1 MDRHPSS
8 ALVFISYSSANR
20 PVAEA
25 ACESLE
31 TNGIR
36 CWIAPRNVD
45 PGVPYA
51 GQIIQGL
58 RESKIVVLVF
68 SDHANR
74 SANVLREIEFATN
87 QRLPVLS
94 VRLDGA
100 VTSDDLAYY
109 LRVVHWHDVSGR
121 DSDQE
126 RVADL
131 SSQVSKLLATT
142 SAGEQNRLPAVA
154 AAARFGDFEIL
165 GAPDG
170 RPIELGRG
178 GMGVTYRA
186 RQVSMGGR
194 EVALKVINPTLMG
207 DEGIR
212 KRFLR
217 EAQIAGAIEHPNVAL
232 VYSRGQE
239 GDSYFYAM
247 QLVDG
252 VDLDRYVKKH
262 GPLSVVQAL
271 GVTAQAAAALE
282 AARTKGLI
290 HRDIKPSNIMAVED
304 RRSRLRIKLIDFGLA
319 KNVGDANA
327 SLSIVS
333 GEQFIGT
340 FAYASPEQCR
350 QQELDTR
357 SDLYSLGITLWFL
370 LTEET
375 PFRGSPAEISGS
387 HLFQEPPFTNLPQ
400 LPPAVLELIKSLLS
414 KDPANRP
421 QTPAELE
428 DRVEEL
434 LRNLPADSG
443 VQPSEATSGN
453 TPAAASGSDLGMQT
467 LIGSPALSS
476 YLAPA
481 AGQTREE
488 RFQLVEEL
496 REGVSGRLFR
506 ARENRGSASR
516 EVGLKFVHPSIVS
529 DADNRKLLSVQFE
542 RVRSLSIDHLVAHY
556 SLELDA
562 QPPFLVREWL
572 NGFSLSALLRWKQ
585 SVPVQELVALL
596 APLPGLLDQLS
607 EHSLALTEV
616 GLGKIFLA
624 FTPEV
629 TPASFPVLAKS
640 PPDGLRQAQLKLNP
654 LSLRYL
660 VKRSGNSDSDPT
672 MLSTSRLLAL
682 TQAKMGI
689 RGKSTVQLL
698 GQLIYELLSGRP
710 YSVPD
715 TGDYV
720 PLTAINEFG
729 NRMLR
734 AALVAPVA
742 AGGFS
747 DCQSFWQAFT
757 TSMGPSPGISPVTP
771 VATPVPPGRP
781 VQTPPRAV
789 ETRPSAGQARP
800 SAGQTPPR
808 NISPP
813 TPPPAP
819 IYQAPRAN
827 PNLPTEFV
835 ATTPARGPASQVVAA
850 SPQKKISIWPIVW
863 IFLITGVVGLGL
875 LTILLFSIS
884 RFMLAGKHSPASTV
898 TPAPTIAIVEATPQT
913 SPTSESTPQPSPST
927 GTAKQTSGQ
936 PPAGTNVANLFDQA
950 RSEAEAEQYD
960 KAVADYTEAIRLK
973 ADYAE
978 AYNGRGQAYFNLKQ
992 FDKAISDYSQAI
1004 RLNADFAEAYSNRAF
1019 AYTRAGQF
1027 EKALAD
1033 CNEAIRIKPDFAE
1046 AYKNRANPRNSLQ
1059 QYEDAINDC
1068 NEAIRLK
1075 PDYAEAYANRATSYN
1090 GLKQYDKAIA
1100 DCDEAIR
1107 LKPEL
1112 FQAHVI
1118 RGTTYNFQGQFDK
1131 AVNDFTEAI
1140 RRQPDLA
1147 DAYFFRGYSY
1157 INLKQYDA
1165 SIADSTEA
1173 IRLNPSFANAY
1184 NNRSYAHYCLK
1195 QYDACITDATEA
1207 IRLEPK
1213 LSLAFSNRG
1222 DGYVGLK
1229 KYKAAIEDFTQAIN
1243 LNPNLTNAY
1252 IDRGYTHLQLKEYD
1266 ACIADCTDA
1275 LRINSNLP
1283 LAYNNRGYA
1292 HICLKQFDLGIAD
1305 CTEAIT
1311 LDPNLALA
1319 YLNRAF
1325 GYQQVGET
1333 QKAKADRAK
1342 GEQLK
1347 AGNPGLDRPI
1357 GR

>member
-20 PVAEA
+20 PIAEA

-45 PGVPYA
+45 PGVPYS

-58 RESKIVVLVF
+58 RESKAVVLLF
-68 SDHANR
+68 SDTANR

-87 QRLPVLS
+87 QRLPILS
-94 VRLDGA
+94 LRLDGA
-100 VTSDDLAYY
+100 AMSDDLAYY

-121 DSDQE
+121 DSDPE

-131 SSQVSKLLATT
+131 SSQVSKLLATN
-142 SAGEQNRLPAVA
+142 SPGEENKLPAVA

-165 GAPDG
+165 GATDG

-194 EVALKVINPTLMG
+194 EVALKVINPTLLG

-247 QLVDG
+247 QLVEG

-262 GPLSVVQAL
+262 GPLSVFQAL
-271 GVTAQAAAALE
+271 SVTAQAAGALE

-304 RRSRLRIKLIDFGLA
+304 RRNRLRIKLIDFGLA

-327 SLSIVS
+327 SQSIVS

-350 QQELDTR
+350 QEELDTR
-357 SDLYSLGITLWFL
+357 SDVYSLGITLWFL
-370 LTEET
+370 LTGKT
-375 PFRGSPAEISGS
+375 PFHGSPAEISGS
-387 HLFQEPPFTNLPQ
+387 HLFRQPPFTDLPE
-400 LPPAVLELIKSLLS
+400 LPPSVLELLKSLLA
-414 KDPANRP
+414 KDPAERP

-428 DRVEEL
+428 DRVEEI
-434 LRNLPADSG
+434 LRTLPADSG
-443 VQPSEATSGN
+443 IQPSEIGSAN
-453 TPAAASGSDLGMQT
+453 TPLPASESDLGMQT
-467 LIGSPALSS
+467 LIGSPVLSS

-488 RFQLVEEL
+488 RFHLIEEL

-506 ARENRGSASR
+506 AREDRAGTSR
-516 EVGLKFVHPSIVS
+516 EVALKFLHPSIVS
-529 DADNRKLLSVQFE
+529 DADNRKLLSEQFE
-542 RVRSLSIDHLVAHY
+542 RVRGLSIDHLVGHY
-556 SLELDA
+556 TLELDA

-572 NGFSLSALLRWKQ
+572 NGFSLSALLRWRQ
-585 SVPVQELVALL
+585 SVPVQELVTLL
-596 APLPGLLDQLS
+596 AHLPTLLDQLS
-607 EHSLALTEV
+607 EHSLALIEV

-624 FTPEV
+624 FPPEI

-654 LSLRYL
+654 LSLRGL
-660 VKRSGNSDSDPT
+660 VKRSGSSDTDPT

-682 TQAKMGI
+682 TQAKMGM
-689 RGKSTVQLL
+689 RGKSSVQLL

-710 YSVPD
+710 YSAPD

-734 AALVAPVA
+734 AALVAPVT

-747 DCQSFWQAFT
+747 DCQSFWQAFG
-757 TSMGPSPGISPVTP
+757 TSVSTSPKTSPVAP
-771 VATPVPPGRP
+771 LASPVPPPRS
-781 VQTPPRAV
+781 VQPP
-789 ETRPSAGQARP
+789 AR
-800 SAGQTPPR
+800 S
-808 NISPP
+808 ISLP

-819 IYQAPRAN
+819 IYQAPREN
-827 PNLPTEFV
+827 TDVPTQLG
-835 ATTPARGPASQVVAA
+835 TTTYARGPGSQVIAA
-850 SPQKKISIWPIVW
+850 SPQKKSSIWPIVW
-863 IFLITGVVGLGL
+863 ILGIAGIVGLGV
-875 LTILLFSIS
+875 LTVLVLSVGRI
-884 RFMLAGKHSPASTV
+884 MLAGRHSPGSTV
-898 TPAPTIAIVEATPQT
+898 TPTPSVAIVEATPQT
-913 SPTSESTPQPSPST
+913 PSSESTPQPTRTTEIPRQ
-927 GTAKQTSGQ
+927 TAGQ
-936 PPAGTNVANLFDQA
+936 PPAGTNVANLFNQA
-950 RSEAEAEQYD
+950 RSEADAEQND

-973 ADYAE
+973 PDYAD
-978 AYNGRGQAYFNLKQ
+978 AYNERGQAYFKLKQ
-992 FDKAISDYSQAI
+992 FDKAISDYSDAI
-1004 RLNADFAEAYSNRAF
+1004 RIKSDFAEAYSNRAF
-1019 AYTRAGQF
+1019 TYTRLGQF

-1046 AYKNRANPRNSLQ
+1046 AYKNRANPHNSLQ

-1068 NEAIRLK
+1068 NQAIRLK

-1100 DCDEAIR
+1100 DCDEALR

-1131 AVNDFTEAI
+1131 AVSDFTEAI
-1140 RRQPDLA
+1140 RLQPDLA

-1184 NNRSYAHYCLK
+1184 NNRAYAHYSLK
-1195 QYDACITDATEA
+1195 QYDACIADATQA
-1207 IRLEPK
+1207 IRLDPK
-1213 LSLAFSNRG
+1213 LSLAYSNRG
-1222 DGYVGLK
+1222 DAYVGLK
-1229 KYKAAIEDFTQAIN
+1229 QYKAAIEDFTEAIQ

-1266 ACIADCTDA
+1266 ACIADCTAA
-1275 LRINSNLP
+1275 LRVNPNLP

-1325 GYQQVGET
+1325 GYQQVGEI

-1347 AGNPGLDRPI
+1347 GGNPGLDRPA

>member
-1 MDRHPSS
+1 MDRHPSP
-8 ALVFISYSSANR
+8 ALVFISHSSANR
-20 PVAEA
+20 PVAET

-36 CWIAPRNVD
+36 CWIAPRDVD

-58 RESKIVVLVF
+58 RESKAVVLLF

-100 VTSDDLAYY
+100 VMSDDLAYY

-131 SSQVSKLLATT
+131 SSQVSKLLTTT
-142 SAGEQNRLPAVA
+142 SAGEENRLPAVT

-271 GVTAQAAAALE
+271 SVTAQAAAALE

-304 RRSRLRIKLIDFGLA
+304 RRNRLRIKLIDFGLA

-327 SLSIVS
+327 PQSIVS

-370 LTEET
+370 LTGET
-375 PFRGSPAEISGS
+375 PFRGSPAEVSGS
-387 HLFQEPPFTNLPQ
+387 HLFREPPFTHLPQ
-400 LPPAVLELIKSLLS
+400 LPPAVAELIKSLLA

-428 DRVEEL
+428 DRLEEL
-434 LRNLPADSG
+434 LGSLPADSG
-443 VQPSEATSGN
+443 VQPSEAASGN

-467 LIGSPALSS
+467 LIGSSALSS

-506 ARENRGSASR
+506 ARENQGSASR
-516 EVGLKFVHPSIVS
+516 EVGLKFLHPSIVS
-529 DADNRKLLSVQFE
+529 DADNRKLLSEQFE

-556 SLELDA
+556 ILELDA

-585 SVPVQELVALL
+585 SVPVQELVPLL
-596 APLPGLLDQLS
+596 APLPALLDQLS
-607 EHSLALTEV
+607 GHSLALTEV

-624 FTPEV
+624 FPPEV
-629 TPASFPVLAKS
+629 TSASFPVLAKS

-654 LSLRYL
+654 LSLRGL
-660 VKRSGNSDSDPT
+660 VKRSGNLDSDPT
-672 MLSTSRLLAL
+672 LLSTSRLLAL

-689 RGKSTVQLL
+689 RGRLPVQLL

-710 YSVPD
+710 YSIPD
-715 TGDYV
+715 IGDYV
-720 PLTAINEFG
+720 PLAAINEFG

-734 AALVAPVA
+734 AALVVPVTG
-742 AGGFS
+742 GGFS
-747 DCQSFWQAFT
+747 DCQSFWQAFKT
-757 TSMGPSPGISPVTP
+757 TMGPSPGIGPVTP
-771 VATPVPPGRP
+771 VATPAPLARP
-781 VQTPPRAV
+781 V
-789 ETRPSAGQARP
+789 ETSLR
-800 SAGQTPPR
+800 T
-808 NISPP
+808 ISSP

-819 IYQAPRAN
+819 IYQTPIPN
-827 PNLPTEFV
+827 PELPTQFG
-835 ATTPARGPASQVVAA
+835 TTTHARGPASQVIAA
-850 SPQKKISIWPIVW
+850 SPQKKASIWPIVW
-863 IFLITGVVGLGL
+863 ILMIAGAVGLGL

-884 RFMLAGKHSPASTV
+884 RFMLAGKRFPASTV
-898 TPAPTIAIVEATPQT
+898 TPVPTIAIVEATPHT

-936 PPAGTNVANLFDQA
+936 PPAGTNVANLFNQA
-950 RSEAEAEQYD
+950 RSEAETGQYD

-978 AYNGRGQAYFNLKQ
+978 AYNGRGQACFNLKQ
-992 FDKAISDYSQAI
+992 FDKAISDYSEAI
-1004 RLNADFAEAYSNRAF
+1004 RLKADFAEAYSNRAF

-1046 AYKNRANPRNSLQ
+1046 AYKNRANPHNSLQ

-1075 PDYAEAYANRATSYN
+1075 PDYAEAYANRATGYN

-1100 DCDEAIR
+1100 DCEEALR
-1107 LKPEL
+1107 LKPDL

-1131 AVNDFTEAI
+1131 AVSDFTEAI
-1140 RRQPDLA
+1140 QRQPDLA

-1184 NNRSYAHYCLK
+1184 NNRSYAHCCLK
-1195 QYDACITDATEA
+1195 QYDPCIADATEA
-1207 IRLEPK
+1207 IRLDPK

-1222 DGYVGLK
+1222 DGYAGLK
-1229 KYKAAIEDFTQAIN
+1229 QYKAAIEDFTQAIQ

-1325 GYQQVGET
+1325 GYQQVGEI

-1347 AGNPGLDRPI
+1347 GGNPGLDRPL

>member
-25 ACESLE
+25 ACEALE

-58 RESKIVVLVF
+58 RESKAVVLLF
-68 SDHANR
+68 SDDANR

-94 VRLDGA
+94 LRLDRTA
-100 VTSDDLAYY
+100 MSDDLAYY

-121 DSDQE
+121 NSDPE

-131 SSQVSKLLATT
+131 SSQVSRLLATT
-142 SAGEQNRLPAVA
+142 SPGEENNLPAVA

-239 GDSYFYAM
+239 GNSYFYAM

-262 GPLSVVQAL
+262 GPLSVFQAL
-271 GVTAQAAAALE
+271 NVTGQAAAALE

-327 SLSIVS
+327 PQSIVS

-350 QQELDTR
+350 QEELDTR
-357 SDLYSLGITLWFL
+357 SDVYSLGITLWFL
-370 LTEET
+370 LTGKT
-375 PFRGSPAEISGS
+375 PFQGSPAEISGS
-387 HLFQEPPFTNLPQ
+387 HLFREPPFGNLPE
-400 LPPAVLELIKSLLS
+400 LPPPVIELVKSLLA
-414 KDPANRP
+414 KDPAERP

-428 DRVEEL
+428 DRVEEI
-434 LRNLPADSG
+434 LRSLPADSG
-443 VQPSEATSGN
+443 IQPSGIGSAD
-453 TPAAASGSDLGMQT
+453 TPVPASESDLGMQT
-467 LIGSPALSS
+467 LIGSPVLSS

-481 AGQTREE
+481 AGQTRQE
-488 RFQLVEEL
+488 RFHLVAEQ

-506 ARENRGSASR
+506 AREDRGGTTR
-516 EVGLKFVHPSIVS
+516 EVGLKFLHPSIVS
-529 DADNRKLLSVQFE
+529 DAENRKLLSEQFE
-542 RVRSLSIDHLVAHY
+542 RVRSLSNDHLVAHY

-572 NGFSLSALLRWKQ
+572 NGFSLSALLRWRQ
-585 SVPVQELVALL
+585 SVPVQELITLL
-596 APLPGLLDQLS
+596 APLPALLDQLS
-607 EHSLALTEV
+607 EHSLALIEV
-616 GLGKIFLA
+616 GLGKIFLT
-624 FTPEV
+624 FPPEV
-629 TPASFPVLAKS
+629 PSETFAVLAKR
-640 PPDGLRQAQLKLNP
+640 PPDGRRQAQLKLNP
-654 LSLRYL
+654 LSLRGL
-660 VKRSGNSDSDPT
+660 VTRSGSSDSDPT

-689 RGKSTVQLL
+689 RGKSSVQLL

-715 TGDYV
+715 SGDYV

-729 NRMLR
+729 NRLLR
-734 AALVAPVA
+734 AALVAPVG

-747 DCQSFWQAFT
+747 DCKSFWQAFG
-757 TSMGPSPGISPVTP
+757 TSASTSPKISPVTP
-771 VATPVPPGRP
+771 LAAPVPPPRSL
-781 VQTPPRAV
+781 QPPAQSV
-789 ETRPSAGQARP
+789 SL
-800 SAGQTPPR
+800 
-808 NISPP
+808 P
-813 TPPPAP
+813 TPPPAQ
-819 IYQAPRAN
+819 IYQTPREN
-827 PNLPTEFV
+827 TDVPTQFGT
-835 ATTPARGPASQVVAA
+835 ATYARGPGSQVIAA
-850 SPQKKISIWPIVW
+850 SPQKKSSIWPIVW
-863 IFLITGVVGLGL
+863 ILGIAGIVGLGL
-875 LTILLFSIS
+875 LTVLVLSIS
-884 RFMLAGKHSPASTV
+884 RIMLAGRHSPASTV
-898 TPAPTIAIVEATPQT
+898 TATPSVAIVQATPQLA
-913 SPTSESTPQPSPST
+913 SPESTPQPTRTTETPRQ
-927 GTAKQTSGQ
+927 TAGQ
-936 PPAGTNVANLFDQA
+936 PPAGTNVANLFNQA
-950 RSEAEAEQYD
+950 RSEADADQND
-960 KAVADYTEAIRLK
+960 KAVADYTDAIRLK
-973 ADYAE
+973 PDYAE
-978 AYNGRGQAYFNLKQ
+978 AYNGRGQAYFKLKQ
-992 FDKAISDYSQAI
+992 FDKAISDYSDAI
-1004 RLNADFAEAYSNRAF
+1004 RIKPDFAEAYSNRAF
-1019 AYTRAGQF
+1019 AYTRLGQF
-1027 EKALAD
+1027 DKALAD

-1046 AYKNRANPRNSLQ
+1046 AYKNRANPHNSLQ
-1059 QYEDAINDC
+1059 QYEDALNDC

-1090 GLKQYDKAIA
+1090 GLKQYEKAIA
-1100 DCDEAIR
+1100 DCEEALR
-1107 LKPEL
+1107 LKPGL

-1131 AVNDFTEAI
+1131 AVSDFTEAI
-1140 RRQPDLA
+1140 RLQPDLA

-1165 SIADSTEA
+1165 GIADSTEA

-1184 NNRSYAHYCLK
+1184 NNRAWAHYCLN
-1195 QYDACITDATEA
+1195 QYDACIADATQA
-1207 IRLEPK
+1207 IRLDPK
-1213 LSLAFSNRG
+1213 LSLAYNNRG
-1222 DGYVGLK
+1222 DAYVGLK
-1229 KYKAAIEDFTQAIN
+1229 QYKTGIEDLTEAIR

-1252 IDRGYTHLQLKEYD
+1252 IDRGYAHLPLKQYE
-1266 ACIADCTDA
+1266 ACIADCTAA
-1275 LRINSNLP
+1275 LKINPNLP

-1292 HICLKQFDLGIAD
+1292 YICLKQFDLGIAD
-1305 CTEAIT
+1305 CTEAIA

-1325 GYQQVGET
+1325 GYQQVGEM

-1342 GEQLK
+1342 AEQLK
-1347 AGNPGLDRPI
+1347 GGNPGLDRPL

>member
-1 MDRHPSS
+1 MDRNPSS

-20 PVAEA
+20 PIAEA

-58 RESKIVVLVF
+58 RESKAVVLLF

-87 QRLPVLS
+87 QHLPVLS

-100 VTSDDLAYY
+100 VMSDDLAYY
-109 LRVVHWHDVSGR
+109 LRVVQWHDVSGR
-121 DSDQE
+121 GSDQE

-131 SSQVSKLLATT
+131 SSQVSKLLAAES
-142 SAGEQNRLPAVA
+142 SAEENEPPAIA

-165 GAPDG
+165 GTPDG

-194 EVALKVINPTLMG
+194 EVALKVISPALMG

-217 EAQIAGAIEHPNVAL
+217 EAQIAGSIEHPNVAL

-247 QLVDG
+247 QLVEG
-252 VDLDRYVKKH
+252 VDLDRYVKEH

-271 GVTAQAAAALE
+271 SVIAQAAAALE
-282 AARTKGLI
+282 VARTKGLI
-290 HRDIKPSNIMAVED
+290 HRDIKPSNIMAVAD
-304 RRSRLRIKLIDFGLA
+304 RRNRLRIKLIDFGLA

-327 SLSIVS
+327 PQSIVS

-350 QQELDTR
+350 QQDLDTR
-357 SDLYSLGITLWFL
+357 SDLYSLGITIWFL
-370 LTEET
+370 LTGKT
-375 PFRGSPAEISGS
+375 PFHGSPAEVSGS
-387 HLFQEPPFTNLPQ
+387 HLFREPPFTDLVQ
-400 LPPAVLELIKSLLS
+400 LPPPVIELLKSLLA
-414 KDPANRP
+414 KDPAERP

-428 DRVEEL
+428 DRVEEIL
-434 LRNLPADSG
+434 HSFPPDSG
-443 VQPSEATSGN
+443 IQSSETALAT
-453 TPAAASGSDLGMQT
+453 TPVRTSGSDLGMQT
-467 LIGSPALSS
+467 LIGSPVLSS

-481 AGQTREE
+481 AGQTSEE
-488 RFQLVEEL
+488 RYHLAEEF

-506 ARENRGSASR
+506 AREDRGSASR
-516 EVGLKFVHPSIVS
+516 DVGLKFLHPSIVS
-529 DADNRKLLSVQFE
+529 DADNRKLLSEQFE

-585 SVPVQELVALL
+585 FVPVPELVTLL
-596 APLPGLLDQLS
+596 APLPALLDQLS
-607 EHSLALTEV
+607 EHSLALIEV

-624 FTPEV
+624 FPPEV
-629 TPASFPVLAKS
+629 ASASFPVLAKS
-640 PPDGLRQAQLKLNP
+640 PPNGLRQAELKFNP
-654 LSLRYL
+654 LSLRGL
-660 VKRSGNSDSDPT
+660 VKRSGNSESDPT

-689 RGKSTVQLL
+689 RGKSSVQLL

-710 YSVPD
+710 YTAPD
-715 TGDYV
+715 TGNYV

-734 AALVAPVA
+734 TALVAPLG

-747 DCQSFWQAFT
+747 DCQSFWQAFA
-757 TSMGPSPGISPVTP
+757 TSVGPSSRTSPGTP
-771 VATPVPPGRP
+771 VATPVPPPRP
-781 VQTPPRAV
+781 DQP
-789 ETRPSAGQARP
+789 
-800 SAGQTPPR
+800 PPR
-808 NISPP
+808 NISTP
-813 TPPPAP
+813 TPLPAP
-819 IYQAPRAN
+819 TYQAPRAN
-827 PNLPTEFV
+827 PDLPTQFGV
-835 ATTPARGPASQVVAA
+835 TTHARGPGSQVIAA
-850 SPQKKISIWPIVW
+850 SPQKKVSLWPIVW
-863 IFLITGVVGLGL
+863 IVMIAGIVGLGL
-875 LTILLFSIS
+875 LTILLFSVG
-884 RFMLAGKHSPASTV
+884 RLMFAGGHSPASA
-898 TPAPTIAIVEATPQT
+898 TPAPSVAIVQA
-913 SPTSESTPQPSPST
+913 TPQPSPT
-927 GTAKQTSGQ
+927 LETPKQTASQ
-936 PPAGTNVANLFDQA
+936 SPADTNITNLFSQA
-950 RSEAEAEQYD
+950 RHEAEAEQYD
-960 KAVADYTEAIRLK
+960 KAIADYTEAIRLK
-973 ADYAE
+973 PDYAE
-978 AYNGRGQAYFNLKQ
+978 AYDGRGQAYFRLKQ
-992 FDKAISDYSQAI
+992 YDKAISDYNEAI
-1004 RLNADFAEAYSNRAF
+1004 RIKADFAEAYSNRAF
-1019 AYTRAGQF
+1019 AYTRAGQYD
-1027 EKALAD
+1027 KAIAD
-1033 CNEAIRIKPDFAE
+1033 CNEAIRIKPDLAE
-1046 AYKNRANPRNSLQ
+1046 AYKNRANPHNSLQ

-1075 PDYAEAYANRATSYN
+1075 PDYAEAYANRATGYN
-1090 GLKQYDKAIA
+1090 GIKQYDKAIA
-1100 DCDEAIR
+1100 DCDEALR

-1131 AVNDFTEAI
+1131 AISDFTEAI
-1140 RRQPDLA
+1140 RREPDLA

-1157 INLKQYDA
+1157 IGLKQFDA
-1165 SIADSTEA
+1165 SMADSTEA
-1173 IRLNPSFANAY
+1173 IRLSPNFANAY
-1184 NNRSYAHYCLK
+1184 NNRAYAHVCLK
-1195 QYDACITDATEA
+1195 QYDACIADATEA
-1207 IRLEPK
+1207 IRLDPK
-1213 LSLAFSNRG
+1213 LALAYNNRG
-1222 DGYVGLK
+1222 DAYVGLK
-1229 KYKAAIEDFTQAIN
+1229 QYKAGMADLTEAIRI
-1243 LNPNLTNAY
+1243 NPNFANAY
-1252 IDRGYTHLQLKEYD
+1252 IDRGYAYLVQKQYD
-1266 ACIADCTDA
+1266 ACITDCTEA
-1275 LRINSNLP
+1275 LRINPNLP

-1292 HICLKQFDLGIAD
+1292 YICLKQYDLGIAD
-1305 CTEAIT
+1305 CTEAIS

-1325 GYQQVGET
+1325 GYQQVGEN

-1342 GEQLK
+1342 GEQLQGGPK
-1347 AGNPGLDRPI
+1347 PGLDRPA
-1357 GR
+1357 GK

>member
-20 PVAEA
+20 PIAEA

-31 TNGIR
+31 KTGIR

-58 RESKIVVLVF
+58 RESKAVVLLF
-68 SDHANR
+68 SDEANR

-94 VRLDGA
+94 LRLDGT
-100 VTSDDLAYY
+100 VMSDDLAYY
-109 LRVVHWHDVSGR
+109 LRVVQWHDVSGR
-121 DSDQE
+121 NSDPE

-142 SAGEQNRLPAVA
+142 SPGEENRLPAVA

-194 EVALKVINPTLMG
+194 EVALKVINPALMG

-217 EAQIAGAIEHPNVAL
+217 EAQIAGAVEHPNVAL

-247 QLVDG
+247 QLVNG
-252 VDLDRYVKKH
+252 VDLERYVRTR
-262 GPLSVVQAL
+262 GPLSVFQAL
-271 GVTAQAAAALE
+271 TVTGQAAAALE

-304 RRSRLRIKLIDFGLA
+304 RRNRLRIKLIDFGLA

-327 SLSIVS
+327 PQSIVS

-350 QQELDTR
+350 QEELDTR
-357 SDLYSLGITLWFL
+357 SDVYSLGITLWFL
-370 LTEET
+370 LTGKT
-375 PFRGSPAEISGS
+375 PFHGSPAEVSGS
-387 HLFQEPPFTNLPQ
+387 HLFREPPFGDLPE
-400 LPPAVLELIKSLLS
+400 LPPPVIELLKSLLA
-414 KDPANRP
+414 KDPAERP

-434 LRNLPADSG
+434 LRSLPADSSI
-443 VQPSEATSGN
+443 QPSEIGSAN
-453 TPAAASGSDLGMQT
+453 TPVPASESDLGMQT
-467 LIGSPALSS
+467 LIGSPVLSS

-488 RFQLVEEL
+488 RFHLVAEQ

-506 ARENRGSASR
+506 AREDRSGTSR
-516 EVGLKFVHPSIVS
+516 EVGLKFLHPSIVS
-529 DADNRKLLSVQFE
+529 DAENRKLLSEQFE

-556 SLELDA
+556 SLELDT

-572 NGFSLSALLRWKQ
+572 NGFSLSALLRWRQ
-585 SVPVQELVALL
+585 SVPVQELITLL
-596 APLPGLLDQLS
+596 APLPALLDQLS
-607 EHSLALTEV
+607 EHSLALIEV

-624 FTPEV
+624 FPPEV
-629 TPASFPVLAKS
+629 PSETFAVLAKR

-654 LSLRYL
+654 LSLRGL
-660 VKRSGNSDSDPT
+660 VTRSGNSDSDPT

-689 RGKSTVQLL
+689 RGKSSVQLL

-715 TGDYV
+715 SSDYV
-720 PLTAINEFG
+720 PLTAISEFG
-729 NRMLR
+729 NRLLR
-734 AALVAPVA
+734 AALVAPVG

-747 DCQSFWQAFT
+747 DCQSFWQALG
-757 TSMGPSPGISPVTP
+757 TSTSASPKISPVTP
-771 VATPVPPGRP
+771 LAAPVPPPRS
-781 VQTPPRAV
+781 VQPP
-789 ETRPSAGQARP
+789 AR
-800 SAGQTPPR
+800 S
-808 NISPP
+808 ISLP
-813 TPPPAP
+813 TPPPAQ
-819 IYQAPRAN
+819 IYQTPGAN
-827 PNLPTEFV
+827 TDVPTQFGT
-835 ATTPARGPASQVVAA
+835 ATYARGPGSEVIAA
-850 SPQKKISIWPIVW
+850 SPQKKPSIWPIVW
-863 IFLITGVVGLGL
+863 ILGIAGIVGLGV
-875 LTILLFSIS
+875 LTILAFSIV
-884 RFMLAGKHSPASTV
+884 RVMLAGRPSPASTV
-898 TPAPTIAIVEATPQT
+898 TPTPSVAIVQTTPWT
-913 SPTSESTPQPSPST
+913 SPATETPRQ
-927 GTAKQTSGQ
+927 TAGQ
-936 PPAGTNVANLFDQA
+936 PAAGTNVANLFNQA
-950 RSEAEAEQYD
+950 RGEADAEQND
-960 KAVADYTEAIRLK
+960 KAVADYTEVIQLK
-973 ADYAE
+973 PDYAE
-978 AYNGRGQAYFNLKQ
+978 AYNGRGQAYFKLKQ
-992 FDKAISDYSQAI
+992 FDKAISDYGDAI
-1004 RLNADFAEAYSNRAF
+1004 RIKADFADAYSNRAF
-1019 AYTRAGQF
+1019 AYTRLGQY

-1046 AYKNRANPRNSLQ
+1046 AYKNRANPHNSLQ

-1068 NEAIRLK
+1068 NQAIRLK
-1075 PDYAEAYANRATSYN
+1075 PDYAEAYANRATGYN

-1100 DCDEAIR
+1100 DCEEALR
-1107 LKPEL
+1107 LKPGL

-1131 AVNDFTEAI
+1131 AVSDFTEAI
-1140 RRQPDLA
+1140 RLQPDLA

-1165 SIADSTEA
+1165 CIADSTEA

-1184 NNRSYAHYCLK
+1184 NNRAYAHYCLK
-1195 QYDACITDATEA
+1195 QYAACLTDATEA
-1207 IRLEPK
+1207 IRLDPK
-1213 LSLAFSNRG
+1213 LSLAYSNRG
-1222 DGYVGLK
+1222 DAYVGLK
-1229 KYKAAIEDFTQAIN
+1229 QYKAGIEDFTEAIR
-1243 LNPNLTNAY
+1243 LNPQLTNAY

-1266 ACIADCTDA
+1266 ACIADCTEA
-1275 LRINSNLP
+1275 LRVNSNLP

-1325 GYQQVGET
+1325 GYQQVGEI

-1347 AGNPGLDRPI
+1347 GVNSGLDRPA

>member
-8 ALVFISYSSANR
+8 SLVFISYSSANR
-20 PVAEA
+20 PIAEA

-58 RESKIVVLVF
+58 RESKAVVLLF

-94 VRLDGA
+94 LRLDGA
-100 VTSDDLAYY
+100 VMSDDLAYY

-121 DSDQE
+121 NSDPE

-131 SSQVSKLLATT
+131 SSQISKLLAAT
-142 SAGEQNRLPAVA
+142 SPGEENQLPAVA

-247 QLVDG
+247 QLVEG

-262 GPLSVVQAL
+262 GPLSAFQAL
-271 GVTAQAAAALE
+271 SVTAQAAGALE
-282 AARTKGLI
+282 SARTKGLI

-304 RRSRLRIKLIDFGLA
+304 RRNRLRIKLIDFGLA
-319 KNVGDANA
+319 KNVGDAN
-327 SLSIVS
+327 SPQSIVS

-350 QQELDTR
+350 QEELDTR
-357 SDLYSLGITLWFL
+357 SDIYSLGITLWFL
-370 LTEET
+370 LTGKT
-375 PFRGSPAEISGS
+375 PFQGSPAEVSGS
-387 HLFQEPPFTNLPQ
+387 HLFREPPFGELPE
-400 LPPAVLELIKSLLS
+400 LSPPVIELLKSLLA
-414 KDPANRP
+414 KDLAERP

-434 LRNLPADSG
+434 LRTLPADSG
-443 VQPSEATSGN
+443 IQPSEIVAAN
-453 TPAAASGSDLGMQT
+453 TAVPASESDLGMQT
-467 LIGSPALSS
+467 LIGSPVLSS
-476 YLAPA
+476 YLAPE

-488 RFQLVEEL
+488 RFQLIEEL

-506 ARENRGSASR
+506 AREDRGGTSR
-516 EVGLKFVHPSIVS
+516 EVALKFLHPTIVS
-529 DADNRKLLSVQFE
+529 DADNRKLLSEQFE
-542 RVRSLSIDHLVAHY
+542 RVRSLSIDHLLGHY
-556 SLELDA
+556 TLELDA
-562 QPPFLVREWL
+562 QPPFLVREWM
-572 NGFSLSALLRWKQ
+572 NGFSLSALLRWRQ
-585 SVPVQELVALL
+585 TVPVQELLTLL
-596 APLPGLLDQLS
+596 VSLPALLDQLS
-607 EHSLALTEV
+607 EHSLALIEV

-624 FTPEV
+624 FPAEI

-654 LSLRYL
+654 LSLRGL
-660 VKRSGNSDSDPT
+660 VKRSGSSETDPT

-682 TQAKMGI
+682 TQVKMGI
-689 RGKSTVQLL
+689 RGKSSVQLL

-710 YSVPD
+710 YSVQG

-720 PLTAINEFG
+720 PLTAVNEFG
-729 NRMLR
+729 NRILR
-734 AALVAPVA
+734 AALVAPA
-742 AGGFS
+742 TTGGFS
-747 DCQSFWQAFT
+747 DCQSFWQAFV
-757 TSMGPSPGISPVTP
+757 TSVSTSPKKSPVTSLT
-771 VATPVPPGRP
+771 TPVPAPRP
-781 VQTPPRAV
+781 VQPP
-789 ETRPSAGQARP
+789 AR
-800 SAGQTPPR
+800 S
-808 NISPP
+808 ISLP

-819 IYQAPRAN
+819 IYQAPEAK
-827 PNLPTEFV
+827 PDL
-835 ATTPARGPASQVVAA
+835 TTQFGGAPYVSGPGSEVIAA
-850 SPQKKISIWPIVW
+850 SPQKKASIWPLAW
-863 IFLITGVVGLGL
+863 ILVIAGIVGLGA
-875 LTILLFSIS
+875 LTVLVLSVS
-884 RFMLAGKHSPASTV
+884 RFLLAGMHSPTSTV
-898 TPAPTIAIVEATPQT
+898 TPTPSAAIVQVTPRS
-913 SPTSESTPQPSPST
+913 SPTTETP
-927 GTAKQTSGQ
+927 KQTASQG
-936 PPAGTNVANLFDQA
+936 PVGTNAANLFTQA
-950 RSEAEAEQYD
+950 HSEADADQND

-973 ADYAE
+973 PDYAE
-978 AYNGRGQAYFNLKQ
+978 AYNGRGQAYFKLKQ
-992 FDKAISDYSQAI
+992 FDKAISDYGDAI
-1004 RLNADFAEAYSNRAF
+1004 RIKADYAEAYSNRGF
-1019 AYTRAGQF
+1019 TYTRLGQF

-1033 CNEAIRIKPDFAE
+1033 CSEAIRIKPDFAE
-1046 AYKNRANPRNSLQ
+1046 AYKNRANPHNSLQ
-1059 QYEDAINDC
+1059 QYDDAINDC
-1068 NEAIRLK
+1068 NQAIRLK
-1075 PDYAEAYANRATSYN
+1075 PNYAEAYANRATSYS

-1100 DCDEAIR
+1100 DCDEALR

-1118 RGTTYNFQGQFDK
+1118 RGTTYNLQGQFDK
-1131 AVNDFTEAI
+1131 AVSDFTEAI
-1140 RRQPDLA
+1140 RLQPDLA

-1157 INLKQYDA
+1157 IGLKQFDA
-1165 SIADSTEA
+1165 SIADSSEA

-1184 NNRSYAHYCLK
+1184 NNRAWAHYSLK
-1195 QYDACITDATEA
+1195 QYDACLADATEA
-1207 IRLEPK
+1207 IRLDPK
-1213 LSLAFSNRG
+1213 LSLAYSNRG
-1222 DGYVGLK
+1222 DAYVGLK
-1229 KYKAAIEDFTQAIN
+1229 QYKAAIDDFTEAIN
-1243 LNPNLTNAY
+1243 LNPNFTNTY
-1252 IDRGYTHLQLKEYD
+1252 IDRGYAHLQLKEYD
-1266 ACIADCTDA
+1266 ACIADCTAA
-1275 LRINSNLP
+1275 LKVNPNLP

-1292 HICLKQFDLGIAD
+1292 YICLKQFDLGIAD

-1311 LDPNLALA
+1311 LDPNLSLA

-1325 GYQQVGET
+1325 GYQQVGEV

-1347 AGNPGLDRPI
+1347 GGNPGMDRPA

>member
-1 MDRHPSS
+1 MDRHPSP
-8 ALVFISYSSANR
+8 ALVFISHSSANR
-20 PVAEA
+20 PVAET

-58 RESKIVVLVF
+58 RESKAVVLLF

-100 VTSDDLAYY
+100 VMSDDLAYY

-142 SAGEQNRLPAVA
+142 SAGEENRLPAVT

-170 RPIELGRG
+170 QPIELGRG

-271 GVTAQAAAALE
+271 SVTAQAAAALE

-304 RRSRLRIKLIDFGLA
+304 RRNRLRIKLIDFGLA

-327 SLSIVS
+327 PRSIVS

-370 LTEET
+370 LTGET
-375 PFRGSPAEISGS
+375 PFRGSPAEVSGS
-387 HLFQEPPFTNLPQ
+387 HLFREPPFANLPQ
-400 LPPAVLELIKSLLS
+400 LPPAVAELIKSLLA

-428 DRVEEL
+428 DQLEEL
-434 LRNLPADSG
+434 LRSLPADSG
-443 VQPSEATSGN
+443 VQPSEAASGN

-467 LIGSPALSS
+467 LIGSPVLSS

-506 ARENRGSASR
+506 ARENQGSASR
-516 EVGLKFVHPSIVS
+516 EVGLKFLHPSIVS
-529 DADNRKLLSVQFE
+529 DADNRKLLSEQFE

-556 SLELDA
+556 ILELDA

-585 SVPVQELVALL
+585 SVPVQELVRLL
-596 APLPGLLDQLS
+596 APLPALLDRLS
-607 EHSLALTEV
+607 GHSLALTEV

-624 FTPEV
+624 FPPEV
-629 TPASFPVLAKS
+629 TSASFPVLAKS

-654 LSLRYL
+654 LSLRGL
-660 VKRSGNSDSDPT
+660 VKRSGNLDSDPT
-672 MLSTSRLLAL
+672 LLSTSRLLAL

-689 RGKSTVQLL
+689 RGRSPVQLL

-710 YSVPD
+710 YSIPD
-715 TGDYV
+715 IGDYV

-734 AALVAPVA
+734 AALVAPVTG
-742 AGGFS
+742 GGFS
-747 DCQSFWQAFT
+747 DCQSFWQAFKT
-757 TSMGPSPGISPVTP
+757 TMGPSPGIGPVTP
-771 VATPVPPGRP
+771 VATPAPPARP
-781 VQTPPRAV
+781 V
-789 ETRPSAGQARP
+789 ETRPRP
-800 SAGQTPPR
+800 VETPLR
-808 NISPP
+808 TISSP

-819 IYQAPRAN
+819 IYQTPIPN
-827 PNLPTEFV
+827 PEFPTQFE
-835 ATTPARGPASQVVAA
+835 TTTHARGPASQVIAA
-850 SPQKKISIWPIVW
+850 SPQKKASIWPIVW
-863 IFLITGVVGLGL
+863 ILMIAGVVGLGL

-884 RFMLAGKHSPASTV
+884 RFMLAGKHFPASTG
-898 TPAPTIAIVEATPQT
+898 TPAPTIAIVEATHQT

-936 PPAGTNVANLFDQA
+936 PPAATNVANLFNQA
-950 RSEAEAEQYD
+950 RSEAETGQYD

-992 FDKAISDYSQAI
+992 FDKAISDYSEAI
-1004 RLNADFAEAYSNRAF
+1004 RLKADFAEAYSNRAF

-1046 AYKNRANPRNSLQ
+1046 AYKNRANPHNSLQ
-1059 QYEDAINDC
+1059 QYEDTINDC

-1075 PDYAEAYANRATSYN
+1075 PDYAEAYANRATGYN
-1090 GLKQYDKAIA
+1090 GLKQYDKASA
-1100 DCDEAIR
+1100 DCEEALR
-1107 LKPEL
+1107 LKPDL

-1131 AVNDFTEAI
+1131 AVSDFTEAI
-1140 RRQPDLA
+1140 QRQPDFA

-1195 QYDACITDATEA
+1195 QYDPCIADATEA
-1207 IRLEPK
+1207 IRLDPK

-1229 KYKAAIEDFTQAIN
+1229 QYKAAIEDFTQAIH
-1243 LNPNLTNAY
+1243 LNPNLTNGY

-1325 GYQQVGET
+1325 GYQQVGEI

-1347 AGNPGLDRPI
+1347 GGNPGLDRPS

>member
-8 ALVFISYSSANR
+8 SLVFISYSSANR

-58 RESKIVVLVF
+58 RESKAVILLF

-94 VRLDGA
+94 VRLDEA
-100 VTSDDLAYY
+100 VMSDDLAYY

-131 SSQVSKLLATT
+131 SSQVSKLIAT
-142 SAGEQNRLPAVA
+142 SSPGEENGLPAVT

-165 GAPDG
+165 GASDG

-194 EVALKVINPTLMG
+194 EVALKVINPALMG

-271 GVTAQAAAALE
+271 SVTAQAAAALE

-304 RRSRLRIKLIDFGLA
+304 RRNRLRIKLIDFGLA

-327 SLSIVS
+327 PQSIVS

-370 LTEET
+370 LTGET
-375 PFRGSPAEISGS
+375 PFHGSPAEVSGS
-387 HLFQEPPFTNLPQ
+387 HLFREPPFSDLPQ
-400 LPPAVLELIKSLLS
+400 LPPAVVELIKSLLA

-434 LRNLPADSG
+434 LHSLPADSG
-443 VQPSEATSGN
+443 VQPSEIASGN
-453 TPAAASGSDLGMQT
+453 KPTPASGSDLGMQT

-488 RFQLVEEL
+488 RFHLVEEL

-506 ARENRGSASR
+506 ARENRGGASR
-516 EVGLKFVHPSIVS
+516 EVGLKFLHPSIVS
-529 DADNRKLLSVQFE
+529 DADNRKLLSEQFE

-585 SVPVQELVALL
+585 SVPVQELVQLL
-596 APLPGLLDQLS
+596 APLPALLDRFS

-624 FTPEV
+624 FPPEV
-629 TPASFPVLAKS
+629 TSASFPVLAKS

-654 LSLRYL
+654 LSLRGL
-660 VKRSGNSDSDPT
+660 VKRSGSSDSDPT

-689 RGKSTVQLL
+689 RGKSPVELL

-715 TGDYV
+715 IGDYV

-734 AALVAPVA
+734 AALAAPA
-742 AGGFS
+742 ASGGFS
-747 DCQSFWQAFT
+747 DCQSFWQAFG

-771 VATPVPPGRP
+771 LATPISPARP
-781 VQTPPRAV
+781 V
-789 ETRPSAGQARP
+789 ETRPRGVQA
-800 SAGQTPPR
+800 PPR
-808 NISPP
+808 NLSSP
-813 TPPPAP
+813 TPPPSP
-819 IYQAPRAN
+819 IYGAPRAN
-827 PNLPTEFV
+827 PNLPTQFG
-835 ATTPARGPASQVVAA
+835 TTTHAGGPTYQVTAA
-850 SPQKKISIWPIVW
+850 SPQKKVTIWPIVW
-863 IFLITGVVGLGL
+863 IVLIAGVFGVGL
-875 LTILLFSIS
+875 LTILLFSVS
-884 RFMLAGKHSPASTV
+884 QFMLAGKHSPASTI
-898 TPAPTIAIVEATPQT
+898 TPAPSVAIVQATPQT
-913 SPTSESTPQPSPST
+913 SFTSESTPQPSP
-927 GTAKQTSGQ
+927 GTKTPKQTSGQ
-936 PPAGTNVANLFDQA
+936 PPAGTNVANLFNQA
-950 RSEAEAEQYD
+950 RSEAQAGQYD

-992 FDKAISDYSQAI
+992 FDKAISDYGEAI
-1004 RLNADFAEAYSNRAF
+1004 RLKADFAEAYSNRAF

-1046 AYKNRANPRNSLQ
+1046 AYKNRANPHNSLQ

-1068 NEAIRLK
+1068 TEAIRLK
-1075 PDYAEAYANRATSYN
+1075 PDYAEAYANRATGYN
-1090 GLKQYDKAIA
+1090 GLKHYDKAIA
-1100 DCDEAIR
+1100 DCEEALR

-1118 RGTTYNFQGQFDK
+1118 RGTTYNFQGQFEK
-1131 AVNDFTEAI
+1131 AISDFTEAI
-1140 RRQPDLA
+1140 QRQPDLA

-1184 NNRSYAHYCLK
+1184 NNRAYAHYCLK
-1195 QYDACITDATEA
+1195 QYDPCIADATEA
-1207 IRLEPK
+1207 IRLDPK

-1229 KYKAAIEDFTQAIN
+1229 QYKAGIEDFTEAIR

-1292 HICLKQFDLGIAD
+1292 YICLKQYDLGIAD

-1325 GYQQVGET
+1325 GYQQVGEI

-1347 AGNPGLDRPI
+1347 GGNAGLDRPP

>member
-1 MDRHPSS
+1 MDRHPSA

-20 PVAEA
+20 PIAEA

-31 TNGIR
+31 TNGIQ
-36 CWIAPRNVD
+36 CWIAPRNLD
-45 PGVPYA
+45 PGVPFA

-58 RESKIVVLVF
+58 RESKAVVLLF

-94 VRLDGA
+94 LRLDGA
-100 VTSDDLAYY
+100 VMSDDLAYY

-121 DSDQE
+121 DSDPE

-142 SAGEQNRLPAVA
+142 SPGEENKLPAVA

-165 GAPDG
+165 EAPDG

-194 EVALKVINPTLMG
+194 EVALKVINPALMG

-262 GPLSVVQAL
+262 GPLSVFQAL
-271 GVTAQAAAALE
+271 SVTAQAAGALE
-282 AARTKGLI
+282 SARTKGLI

-304 RRSRLRIKLIDFGLA
+304 RRNRLRIKLIDFGLA

-327 SLSIVS
+327 PQSIVS

-350 QQELDTR
+350 QEELDTR
-357 SDLYSLGITLWFL
+357 SDVYSLGITLWFL
-370 LTEET
+370 LTGKT
-375 PFRGSPAEISGS
+375 PFHGSAAEVSGS
-387 HLFQEPPFTNLPQ
+387 HLFREPPFADLPE
-400 LPPAVLELIKSLLS
+400 LPPSVIELLKSLLA
-414 KDPANRP
+414 KDPAERP

-434 LRNLPADSG
+434 LRTVPADSG
-443 VQPSEATSGN
+443 IQPSEIASAN
-453 TPAAASGSDLGMQT
+453 TPIPASESDLGMQT
-467 LIGSPALSS
+467 LIGSPVLSS

-488 RFQLVEEL
+488 RFHLIEEL

-506 ARENRGSASR
+506 AREDRGGSSR
-516 EVGLKFVHPSIVS
+516 EVALKFLHPSIVS
-529 DADNRKLLSVQFE
+529 DADNRKLLSEQYE

-572 NGFSLSALLRWKQ
+572 NGFSLSTLLRWKH
-585 SVPVQELVALL
+585 SVRVQELITLL
-596 APLPGLLDQLS
+596 VPLPALLDQLS
-607 EHSLALTEV
+607 EHSLALIEV

-624 FTPEV
+624 FPPEI
-629 TPASFPVLAKS
+629 TPASFAVLAKS

-654 LSLRYL
+654 LSLRGL
-660 VKRSGNSDSDPT
+660 VKRSGDSDTDPT

-689 RGKSTVQLL
+689 RGKSSVQLL

-710 YSVPD
+710 YSVQD

-734 AALVAPVA
+734 AALVAPA
-742 AGGFS
+742 TAGGFS
-747 DCQSFWQAFT
+747 DCQSFWQAFV
-757 TSMGPSPGISPVTP
+757 TSLSTSPKTSLVAPL
-771 VATPVPPGRP
+771 ATPVPPP
-781 VQTPPRAV
+781 SVQQP
-789 ETRPSAGQARP
+789 AR
-800 SAGQTPPR
+800 S
-808 NISPP
+808 ISLP

-819 IYQAPRAN
+819 IYQTPGAKPE
-827 PNLPTEFV
+827 LTTQFG
-835 ATTPARGPASQVVAA
+835 ATAYASGLGSQVIAA
-850 SPQKKISIWPIVW
+850 SPQKKASIWPIVW
-863 IFLITGVVGLGL
+863 ALVIAGIVGLGV
-875 LTILLFSIS
+875 LTVLVLSVS
-884 RFMLAGKHSPASTV
+884 RFMLAVGHSPASTV
-898 TPAPTIAIVEATPQT
+898 TPTPSVAIVQST
-913 SPTSESTPQPSPST
+913 PTSESTPQSSRATETP
-927 GTAKQTSGQ
+927 KQTAGQ
-936 PPAGTNVANLFDQA
+936 PHVAANVANLFNQA
-950 RSEAEAEQYD
+950 RSEADAEQND
-960 KAVADYTEAIRLK
+960 KAVTDYTEAIRLK
-973 ADYAE
+973 PDYAE
-978 AYNGRGQAYFNLKQ
+978 AYNGRGQTYFKLKQ
-992 FDKAISDYSQAI
+992 FDKAISDYGDAI
-1004 RLNADFAEAYSNRAF
+1004 RIKADFAEAYSNRGF
-1019 AYTRAGQF
+1019 AYTRLGQF

-1046 AYKNRANPRNSLQ
+1046 AYKNRANPHNSLQ

-1075 PDYAEAYANRATSYN
+1075 PDYAEAYANRATGYN

-1100 DCDEAIR
+1100 DCDEALR

-1131 AVNDFTEAI
+1131 AVGDFTEAI
-1140 RRQPDLA
+1140 RLQPDLA

-1184 NNRSYAHYCLK
+1184 NNRAYAHYNLK
-1195 QYDACITDATEA
+1195 QYDACLADATQA
-1207 IRLEPK
+1207 IRLDPK
-1213 LSLAFSNRG
+1213 LSLAYSNRG
-1222 DGYVGLK
+1222 DAYVGLK
-1229 KYKAAIEDFTQAIN
+1229 QYKAAVDDFTEAIN

-1252 IDRGYTHLQLKEYD
+1252 IDRGYTHLQLKAYD
-1266 ACIADCTDA
+1266 ACIADCTAA
-1275 LRINSNLP
+1275 LKINPNLP

-1292 HICLKQFDLGIAD
+1292 YICLKQFDLGIAD

-1325 GYQQVGET
+1325 GYQQVGEI

-1347 AGNPGLDRPI
+1347 GGNLDRPA

>member
-8 ALVFISYSSANR
+8 SLVFISYSSANR
-20 PVAEA
+20 PIAEA

-58 RESKIVVLVF
+58 RESKAVVLLF
-68 SDHANR
+68 SDNANR

-94 VRLDGA
+94 LRLDGA
-100 VTSDDLAYY
+100 VMSDDLAYY
-109 LRVVHWHDVSGR
+109 LRVVHWYDVSGR
-121 DSDQE
+121 DSDPE

-131 SSQVSKLLATT
+131 SSQVSKLLATN
-142 SAGEQNRLPAVA
+142 SPGEENQLPAVA

-165 GAPDG
+165 GATDG

-247 QLVDG
+247 QLVEG

-262 GPLSVVQAL
+262 GPLSVFQAL
-271 GVTAQAAAALE
+271 SVTAQAAGALE
-282 AARTKGLI
+282 SARTKGLI

-304 RRSRLRIKLIDFGLA
+304 RRNRLRIKLIDFGLA
-319 KNVGDANA
+319 KNVGDAN
-327 SLSIVS
+327 SPQSIVS

-350 QQELDTR
+350 QEELDTR
-357 SDLYSLGITLWFL
+357 SDIYSLGITLWFL
-370 LTEET
+370 LTGKT
-375 PFRGSPAEISGS
+375 PFQGSPAEVSGS
-387 HLFQEPPFTNLPQ
+387 HLFREPPFGDLPE
-400 LPPAVLELIKSLLS
+400 LPPPVIELLKSLLA
-414 KDPANRP
+414 KDPAERP

-434 LRNLPADSG
+434 LRTLPADSG
-443 VQPSEATSGN
+443 IQPSEIASAN
-453 TPAAASGSDLGMQT
+453 TPVPASESDLGMQT
-467 LIGSPALSS
+467 LIGSPVLSS
-476 YLAPA
+476 YLAPE

-488 RFQLVEEL
+488 SFHLIEEL

-506 ARENRGSASR
+506 AREDRGGTSR
-516 EVGLKFVHPSIVS
+516 EVALKFLHPSIVS
-529 DADNRKLLSVQFE
+529 DADNRKLLSEQFE
-542 RVRSLSIDHLVAHY
+542 RVRSLSIDHLLGHY
-556 SLELDA
+556 TLELDA
-562 QPPFLVREWL
+562 QPPFLVREWM
-572 NGFSLSALLRWKQ
+572 NGFSLSALLRWRQ
-585 SVPVQELVALL
+585 TVPVQELIALL
-596 APLPGLLDQLS
+596 VPLPALLDQLS
-607 EHSLALTEV
+607 EHSLALIEV

-624 FTPEV
+624 FPPEI

-654 LSLRYL
+654 LSLRGL
-660 VKRSGNSDSDPT
+660 VKRSGSSETDPT

-689 RGKSTVQLL
+689 RGKSSVQLL

-710 YSVPD
+710 YSVQG

-720 PLTAINEFG
+720 PLTAVNEFG
-729 NRMLR
+729 NRILR
-734 AALVAPVA
+734 AALVAPA
-742 AGGFS
+742 TAGGFS
-747 DCQSFWQAFT
+747 DCQSFWQAFV
-757 TSMGPSPGISPVTP
+757 TSVSTSPKKSPVTP
-771 VATPVPPGRP
+771 LATPLP
-781 VQTPPRAV
+781 PPRPAQ
-789 ETRPSAGQARP
+789 PPAR
-800 SAGQTPPR
+800 S
-808 NISPP
+808 ISLP

-819 IYQAPRAN
+819 IYQAPGAK
-827 PNLPTEFV
+827 PDL
-835 ATTPARGPASQVVAA
+835 ATQFGATSYASGLDSQVLAA
-850 SPQKKISIWPIVW
+850 SSQKKASIWPLAW
-863 IFLITGVVGLGL
+863 ILVIAGIVGLGV
-875 LTILLFSIS
+875 LTVLVLSVS
-884 RFMLAGKHSPASTV
+884 RFLLAGMHSPASTV
-898 TPAPTIAIVEATPQT
+898 TPTPSAAIVQVTPHS
-913 SPTSESTPQPSPST
+913 SPTAETP
-927 GTAKQTSGQ
+927 KQTASQG
-936 PPAGTNVANLFDQA
+936 PVGTNAANLFTQA
-950 RSEAEAEQYD
+950 RSEADADQND
-960 KAVADYTEAIRLK
+960 KAVADYTEAIRLNP
-973 ADYAE
+973 DYAE
-978 AYNGRGQAYFNLKQ
+978 AYNGRGQAYFKLRQ
-992 FDKAISDYSQAI
+992 FDKAISDYGDAI
-1004 RLNADFAEAYSNRAF
+1004 RIKPDFAEAYSNRGF
-1019 AYTRAGQF
+1019 TYTRLGQF

-1033 CNEAIRIKPDFAE
+1033 CSEAIRIKPDFAE
-1046 AYKNRANPRNSLQ
+1046 AYKNRANPHNSLQ

-1068 NEAIRLK
+1068 NQAIRLK
-1075 PDYAEAYANRATSYN
+1075 PDYAEAFANRATSYN

-1100 DCDEAIR
+1100 DCDEALR

-1131 AVNDFTEAI
+1131 AVSDFTEAI
-1140 RRQPDLA
+1140 RLQPDLA

-1157 INLKQYDA
+1157 IGLKQFDA
-1165 SIADSTEA
+1165 SIADSSEA

-1184 NNRSYAHYCLK
+1184 NNRAWAHYSLK
-1195 QYDACITDATEA
+1195 QYDACLADATQA
-1207 IRLEPK
+1207 IRLDSN
-1213 LSLAFSNRG
+1213 LSLAYSNRG
-1222 DGYVGLK
+1222 DAYVGLK
-1229 KYKAAIEDFTQAIN
+1229 QYKAAIEDFTEAIR

-1266 ACIADCTDA
+1266 ACIADCTEA
-1275 LRINSNLP
+1275 LKVNPNLP

-1311 LDPNLALA
+1311 LDPNMVLA

-1325 GYQQVGET
+1325 GYQQVGEV

-1347 AGNPGLDRPI
+1347 GGNPGMDRPA

>member
-1 MDRHPSS
+1 MDRHPSP

-20 PVAEA
+20 PIAEA

-58 RESKIVVLVF
+58 RESKAVVLLF
-68 SDHANR
+68 SDTANQ

-94 VRLDGA
+94 LRLDGA
-100 VTSDDLAYY
+100 VMSDDLAYY

-121 DSDQE
+121 DSDPE

-131 SSQVSKLLATT
+131 SAQVSKLLAT
-142 SAGEQNRLPAVA
+142 SSLGEENKLPAVA

-165 GAPDG
+165 GTADG

-262 GPLSVVQAL
+262 GPLSVFQGL
-271 GVTAQAAAALE
+271 NVTAQAAGALE

-290 HRDIKPSNIMAVED
+290 HRDIKPSNIMAIED
-304 RRSRLRIKLIDFGLA
+304 RRNRLRVKLIDFGLA
-319 KNVGDANA
+319 KNVGDAN
-327 SLSIVS
+327 SPQSIVS

-350 QQELDTR
+350 QEELDTR
-357 SDLYSLGITLWFL
+357 SDVYSLGITLWFL
-370 LTEET
+370 LAGKT
-375 PFRGSPAEISGS
+375 PFHGSPAEISGS
-387 HLFQEPPFTNLPQ
+387 HLFREPPFTDLPE
-400 LPPAVLELIKSLLS
+400 LPPSVLELLKSLLA
-414 KDPANRP
+414 KDPAQRP

-428 DRVEEL
+428 DRVEEI
-434 LRNLPADSG
+434 LRTLPADSG
-443 VQPSEATSGN
+443 IQPSEIAATN
-453 TPAAASGSDLGMQT
+453 TPVPASESDLGMQT
-467 LIGSPALSS
+467 LIGSPVLSS
-476 YLAPA
+476 YLGPE

-488 RFQLVEEL
+488 RFQLIEEL

-506 ARENRGSASR
+506 AREDRGGTSR
-516 EVGLKFVHPSIVS
+516 NVGLKFLHPSIVS
-529 DADNRKLLSVQFE
+529 DADNRKLLGEQFE
-542 RVRSLSIDHLVAHY
+542 RVRGLSIDHLVTHY
-556 SLELDA
+556 TLELDA

-572 NGFSLSALLRWKQ
+572 NGFTLSALLRWKQ
-585 SVPVQELVALL
+585 SLSVQELITLL
-596 APLPGLLDQLS
+596 APLPALLDQLS
-607 EHSLALTEV
+607 EHSLALAEV
-616 GLGKIFLA
+616 GLGKTFLA
-624 FTPEV
+624 FPPEIA
-629 TPASFPVLAKS
+629 PASFPVLAKR

-654 LSLRYL
+654 LSLRGL
-660 VKRSGNSDSDPT
+660 VKRSGNSESDPT

-689 RGKSTVQLL
+689 RGKSSVQLL

-710 YSVPD
+710 YAVPD

-734 AALVAPVA
+734 AALVTPA
-742 AGGFS
+742 AGGGFS
-747 DCQSFWQAFT
+747 DCQSFWQAFG
-757 TSMGPSPGISPVTP
+757 TSVSSSPKTNPVAPLGTSVPPPRSVPPPPRSISPVTP
-771 VATPVPPGRP
+771 
-781 VQTPPRAV
+781 
-789 ETRPSAGQARP
+789 
-800 SAGQTPPR
+800 
-808 NISPP
+808 PP
-813 TPPPAP
+813 TP

-827 PNLPTEFV
+827 PDLPTQFG
-835 ATTPARGPASQVVAA
+835 ATAYASGPGSQVSAASQ
-850 SPQKKISIWPIVW
+850 QKKASLWPIVW
-863 IFLITGVVGLGL
+863 ILLIAGIVGLGV
-875 LTILLFSIS
+875 LTVLALSVG
-884 RFMLAGKHSPASTV
+884 RFMLAGKHPPASTA
-898 TPAPTIAIVEATPQT
+898 TPAPTVAIVQATPT
-913 SPTSESTPQPSPST
+913 AESTPQRST
-927 GTAKQTSGQ
+927 ETPKQTAG
-936 PPAGTNVANLFDQA
+936 PGAGTNVANLFNQA
-950 RSEAEAEQYD
+950 RSEADAEQND

-973 ADYAE
+973 PDYAE
-978 AYNGRGQAYFNLKQ
+978 AYNGRGQAYFKLQQ
-992 FDKAISDYSQAI
+992 FDKAISDYGDAI
-1004 RLNADFAEAYSNRAF
+1004 RIKPDFAEAYSNRGF
-1019 AYTRAGQF
+1019 TYTRIGQF

-1046 AYKNRANPRNSLQ
+1046 AYKNRANPHNSLQ
-1059 QYEDAINDC
+1059 QYEDAVSDC

-1075 PDYAEAYANRATSYN
+1075 PDYPEAYANRATGYN
-1090 GLKQYDKAIA
+1090 GLKRYDKAIA
-1100 DCDEAIR
+1100 DCDEALR
-1107 LKPEL
+1107 LKPDL
-1112 FQAHVI
+1112 YQAHVI

-1131 AVNDFTEAI
+1131 AISDFTEAL
-1140 RRQPDLA
+1140 RLQPNLA

-1157 INLKQYDA
+1157 VSLKQFDA

-1173 IRLNPSFANAY
+1173 IRLNPTFANAF
-1184 NNRSYAHYCLK
+1184 NNRAYAHYSLK
-1195 QYDACITDATEA
+1195 QYDACIADATEA
-1207 IRLEPK
+1207 IRLDPK
-1213 LSLAFSNRG
+1213 LSLAYSNRG
-1222 DGYVGLK
+1222 DAYVGLK
-1229 KYKAAIEDFTQAIN
+1229 QYKTAIEDFTEAIQ

-1252 IDRGYTHLQLKEYD
+1252 IDRGYAHLQLKEYD
-1266 ACIADCTDA
+1266 ACIADCTAA
-1275 LRINSNLP
+1275 LRVNPNLP

-1311 LDPNLALA
+1311 LDPNLSLA

-1325 GYQQVGET
+1325 GYQQVGEI

-1347 AGNPGLDRPI
+1347 GGNPGLDRPA

>member
-1 MDRHPSS
+1 MDRHPSL

-31 TNGIR
+31 KNGIR

-58 RESKIVVLVF
+58 RESKAVVLLF
-68 SDHANR
+68 SDQANR
-74 SANVLREIEFATN
+74 SANVLREIEFATD
-87 QRLPVLS
+87 QRLPILS
-94 VRLDGA
+94 LRLDGT
-100 VTSDDLAYY
+100 VMSDDLAYY

-121 DSDQE
+121 NSDPE

-142 SAGEQNRLPAVA
+142 STGEENKLPAVA

-194 EVALKVINPTLMG
+194 EVALKVINPALLG
-207 DEGIR
+207 DDGIR

-247 QLVDG
+247 QLVEG
-252 VDLDRYVKKH
+252 IDLDRYIKKH
-262 GPLSVVQAL
+262 GPLSVFQAL
-271 GVTAQAAAALE
+271 SVIAQAGGALE
-282 AARTKGLI
+282 AARIKGLI
-290 HRDIKPSNIMAVED
+290 HRDIKPSNIMAVAD
-304 RRSRLRIKLIDFGLA
+304 RRNRLRIKLIDFGLA

-327 SLSIVS
+327 SQSIVS

-350 QQELDTR
+350 QDELDTR
-357 SDLYSLGITLWFL
+357 SDIYSLGITLWFL
-370 LTEET
+370 LSGKT
-375 PFRGSPAEISGS
+375 PFHGSPAEISGS
-387 HLFQEPPFTNLPQ
+387 HLFREPPFTDLPE
-400 LPPAVLELIKSLLS
+400 LPPSVLELLKSLLA
-414 KDPANRP
+414 KDPAERP

-428 DRVEEL
+428 DRVEEI
-434 LRNLPADSG
+434 LRTLPADSD
-443 VQPSEATSGN
+443 VQPSEIGSTN
-453 TPAAASGSDLGMQT
+453 TPVPASDSDLGGQT
-467 LIGSPALSS
+467 LIGSPVLSS

-488 RFQLVEEL
+488 RFQLIEEQ

-506 ARENRGSASR
+506 AREDRTGTSR
-516 EVGLKFVHPSIVS
+516 ETALKFLHPSIVA
-529 DADNRKLLSVQFE
+529 DAEHRELLSEQFE
-542 RVRSLSIDHLVAHY
+542 RVRSLSLDHLVRHY

-562 QPPFLVREWL
+562 EPPFLVREWL
-572 NGFSLSALLRWKQ
+572 NGFSLSALLRWRQ
-585 SVPVQELVALL
+585 SVPVQELVTLL
-596 APLPGLLDQLS
+596 APLPVLLDQLS
-607 EHSLALTEV
+607 EHSLALIEV

-624 FTPEV
+624 FPPET

-654 LSLRYL
+654 LSLRAL
-660 VKRSGNSDSDPT
+660 VKRSGNSESDPT

-682 TQAKMGI
+682 TQAKMGM
-689 RGKSTVQLL
+689 RGKSSVQLL

-715 TGDYV
+715 SGDYV
-720 PLTAINEFG
+720 PLTAINELG

-734 AALVAPVA
+734 AALVAPVS

-747 DCQSFWQAFT
+747 NCQSFWQAFG
-757 TSMGPSPGISPVTP
+757 TSVSTSPQTSSAAPL
-771 VATPVPPGRP
+771 VAPVPPPRSTQPP
-781 VQTPPRAV
+781 VR
-789 ETRPSAGQARP
+789 S
-800 SAGQTPPR
+800 
-808 NISPP
+808 ISLA

-819 IYQAPRAN
+819 VYQAPRENTHA
-827 PNLPTEFV
+827 PTQFG
-835 ATTPARGPASQVVAA
+835 TTTDAKGPDSQVIAA
-850 SPQKKISIWPIVW
+850 SPQKKSAMWPIIW
-863 IFLITGVVGLGL
+863 ILGIAGLVGLGV
-875 LTILLFSIS
+875 LTILVLSIG
-884 RFMLAGKHSPASTV
+884 RIMMAGRQPPPSMV
-898 TPAPTIAIVEATPQT
+898 TPTPSVAIVQSTPQT
-913 SPTSESTPQPSPST
+913 SSPESTPQPTPAT
-927 GTAKQTSGQ
+927 ETPKQTARQ
-936 PPAGTNVANLFDQA
+936 PPSTNVATLFSQA
-950 RSEAEAEQYD
+950 RGEAEAEQND
-960 KAVADYTEAIRLK
+960 KAIADYTEAIRLK
-973 ADYAE
+973 PDYAE
-978 AYNGRGQAYFNLKQ
+978 AYNERGQTYFKLKQ
-992 FDKAISDYSQAI
+992 FDKAISDYGDAI
-1004 RLNADFAEAYSNRAF
+1004 RIKPDFAEAYSNRAF
-1019 AYTRAGQF
+1019 TYTRLGQF

-1046 AYKNRANPRNSLQ
+1046 AYKNRANPHNSLQ
-1059 QYEDAINDC
+1059 QYEDAVNDC
-1068 NEAIRLK
+1068 NQAIRLR

-1100 DCDEAIR
+1100 DCDEALR

-1131 AVNDFTEAI
+1131 AISDFTEAI
-1140 RRQPDLA
+1140 RQQPDLA

-1157 INLKQYDA
+1157 LNLKQYDA
-1165 SIADSTEA
+1165 SIADSSEA

-1184 NNRSYAHYCLK
+1184 NNRAYAHYCLK
-1195 QYDACITDATEA
+1195 QYDACIADATEA
-1207 IRLEPK
+1207 IRLDPK
-1213 LSLAFSNRG
+1213 LSLAYSNRG
-1222 DGYVGLK
+1222 DAYVGLK
-1229 KYKAAIEDFTQAIN
+1229 QYKTAIEDFTEAIN

-1252 IDRGYTHLQLKEYD
+1252 IDRGYTHLQLKEYE
-1266 ACIADCTDA
+1266 ACIADCTAA
-1275 LRINSNLP
+1275 LRVNPNLP

-1347 AGNPGLDRPI
+1347 GGNLDRPP